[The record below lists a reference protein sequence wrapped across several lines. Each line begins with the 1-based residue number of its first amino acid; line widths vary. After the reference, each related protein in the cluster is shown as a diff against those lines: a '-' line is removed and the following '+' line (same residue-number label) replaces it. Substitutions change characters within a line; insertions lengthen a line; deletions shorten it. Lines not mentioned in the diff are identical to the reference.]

1 MKKTISLLLSVL
13 LILSAGAAFATERPA
28 NLAVWSE
35 SAVVEN
41 KVTLEN
47 STCNLDGTTVT
58 VEGAANTAFGDGNA
72 LVDGVGM
79 ADGVNIYAGTLI
91 TDYTS
96 IANSNRWMANDG
108 AVLPKF
114 TINFGK
120 DITFNGVQFTEVRNL
135 ITGYKITWYN
145 DGVEVDFAEGTIST
159 TPNSAN
165 YLYLYEK
172 DLGKTVVADKVVF
185 EVTSRTNAITNGL
198 SITEIGFMN
207 KYSVSANTT
216 HSSFGPASAM
226 FDGVGMATADWAAVP
241 SDNSKRWTTENGT
254 VEPEITVNL
263 GKTANVSA
271 IRFTEIRKEIKDYT
285 IICYKDGKQ
294 VLEKKGTLADPSAST
309 VSFIRTI
316 DLGQSVLADSVKMKF
331 THASTNVISI
341 AEMEFIDRPSAPSIV
356 DADGNAIPV
365 FDGKVIANAFDGKY
379 DVTPA
384 DGKTT
389 NRYQFLAYD
398 SANANTIAVKTP
410 ITIQFDLGTAE
421 TFNYAELSEFRC
433 IFGEIDVYY
442 YGESGWTLAGT
453 MPKMEY
459 GGEINTEY
467 IHCVS
472 FAPVTARLVKYVI
485 KEISTYEELGTPQRT
500 ANISEISLCNY
511 SGEDEVT
518 IYPIQVCGKN
528 ITAFTYTY
536 GAENTVTKYNSVN
549 TNILINNTSEITK
562 KYKLIA
568 VHYNS
573 SDEMDNVVMKN
584 VTLNAGESSIENLMI
599 LLGGTVENV
608 ANGKVSY
615 MVWDMDTLA
624 PCCNSVS
631 LGK

>member
-13 LILSAGAAFATERPA
+13 LILSAGAAFAAERPE

-35 SAVVEN
+35 STAVEN
-41 KVTLEN
+41 KVTLES
-47 STCNLDGTTVT
+47 STCDIKGATVT
-58 VEGAANTAFGDGNA
+58 VDGDAHPAFGDGNA

-96 IANSNRWMANDG
+96 IADSNRWMANDG
-108 AVLPKF
+108 NVLPKF
-114 TINFGK
+114 TLDFGK
-120 DITFNGVQFTEVRNL
+120 DITFNTVQFTEVRNL
-135 ITGYKITWYN
+135 ITGYKIIWYN
-145 DGVEVDFAEGTIST
+145 DGVVGGLVEETINT
-159 TPNSAN
+159 TPSSAN

-172 DLGKTVVADKVVF
+172 NLGKTVVADKVVF
-185 EVTSRTNAITNGL
+185 EVTSRTTAITSGV
-198 SITEIGFMN
+198 SMTEIGFMS

-216 HSSFGPASAM
+216 HPSFGSASAM
-226 FDGVGMATADWAAVP
+226 FDGVGMAVT
-241 SDNSKRWTTENGT
+241 SCENKNRWTTENGT
-254 VEPEITVNL
+254 VEPVIKVNF

-271 IRFTEIRKEIKDYT
+271 IRFTEYRKEIKEY
-285 IICYKDGKQ
+285 IITCYSDGKQ
-294 VLEKKGTLADPSAST
+294 VLEKKESFTDTTPSQYYY
-309 VSFIRTI
+309 VRTI
-316 DLGQSVLADSVKMKF
+316 DLGQSVAADSIQMKF

-379 DVTPA
+379 DATPA

-398 SANANTIAVKTP
+398 SANANAIAVKTP
-410 ITIQFDLGTAE
+410 ITIQFDLGTAK

-433 IFGEIDVYY
+433 MFGEIDVYY

-453 MPKMEY
+453 MPKMAY
-459 GGEINTEY
+459 NGSINTEY
-467 IHCVS
+467 IHSVS
-472 FAPVTARLVKYVI
+472 FAPVNARLVKYVI
-485 KEISTYEELGTPQRT
+485 KEIAPYAELDAPQRT

-518 IYPIQVCGKN
+518 IYPVQVFGKN
-528 ITAFTYTY
+528 ITEFTYTY

-549 TNILINNTSEITK
+549 TNILINNTSETTK

-573 SDEMDNVVMKN
+573 SDEMNNVVIKN
-584 VTLNAGESSIENLMI
+584 VTLNAGESCVENLMM
-599 LLGGTVENV
+599 LLHGTVENV

-615 MVWDMDTLA
+615 MVWDMDTLTPYCGA
-624 PCCNSVS
+624 VTIE
-631 LGK
+631 K

>member
-1 MKKTISLLLSVL
+1 MKRTVSLILSVL
-13 LILSAGAAFATERPA
+13 LILSAGAVFAAERPA

-35 SAVVEN
+35 STVVEN
-41 KVTLEN
+41 KVTLE
-47 STCNLDGTTVT
+47 SSICNIEGATVT
-58 VEGAANTAFGDGNA
+58 VEGAANTAFGDGSA
-72 LVDGVGM
+72 LVDGIGM
-79 ADGVNIYAGTLI
+79 VDGVSVHPGVLI
-91 TDYTS
+91 TSYPS
-96 IANSNRWMANDG
+96 IGNSNRWMANDG
-108 AVLPKF
+108 TVLPKF
-114 TINFGK
+114 TIDFGK

-145 DGVEVDFAEGTIST
+145 DGVEVDFAVGTIST
-159 TPNSAN
+159 TPSTSN

-185 EVTSRTNAITNGL
+185 EVTSRTNAIPNGL

-226 FDGVGMATADWAAVP
+226 FDGVGMAAADWAAAP

-294 VLEKKGTLADPSAST
+294 VLEKKGTLSDPSTST

-316 DLGQSVLADSVKMKF
+316 DLGQSVLADSIKMKF

-384 DGKTT
+384 DGKTV

-398 SANANTIAVKTP
+398 SAKENAVAVKTP
-410 ITIQFDLGTAE
+410 ITIQFDLGTAK

-433 IFGEIDVYY
+433 LFGDIDVYY

-453 MPKMEY
+453 MPKMAY
-459 GGEINTEY
+459 NGSINTEY
-467 IHCVS
+467 IHSVS
-472 FAPVTARLVKYVI
+472 FAPVNARLVKYVI
-485 KEISTYEELGTPQRT
+485 KEIAPYAELDAPQRT

-518 IYPIQVCGKN
+518 IYPVQVFGKN
-528 ITAFTYTY
+528 ITEFTYTY

-549 TNILINNTSEITK
+549 TNILINNTSETTK

-573 SDEMDNVVMKN
+573 SDEMNNVVIKN
-584 VTLNAGESSIENLMI
+584 VTLNAGESCVENLMM
-599 LLGGTVENV
+599 LLHGTVENV

-615 MVWDMDTLA
+615 MVWDMDTLTPYCGA
-624 PCCNSVS
+624 VTIE
-631 LGK
+631 K